1 MKEKSMKE
9 KNVKPFECI
18 GMIHLLPLPGSPGFD
33 EFEGLQA
40 VIDRA
45 ERELDIYVKAG
56 MNGAIFEN
64 FGDAPFFPGRV
75 PPETVASMTRVVTS
89 CVSDVDP
96 FSANEAFSLGIN
108 VLRNDATSALA
119 ISKAVGAQFI
129 RVNVHA
135 GAVATDQGIING
147 MAHETL
153 RYRKAIGAD
162 NVLVYADVRVKHGT
176 PLIQRSVLQESED
189 LVSRALIDGAL
200 IYTGD
205 ATGAEPAADVLA
217 QLASVKKALPKTK
230 LLIGSGV
237 SAGNIAALTNLA
249 GNSLDGCI
257 VGTSLKEGGD
267 VRNPVDE
274 SRVRALL
281 KAIELAL

>member
-1 MKEKSMKE
+1 MKTKSGKS
-9 KNVKPFECI
+9 FECI
-18 GMIHLLPLPGSPGFD
+18 GMVHLLPLPGSPGFD

-56 MNGAIFEN
+56 MSGVIFEN

-96 FSANEAFSLGIN
+96 FSANEAFSIGIN
-108 VLRNDATSALA
+108 VLRNDAVSAIA

-135 GAVATDQGIING
+135 GAVATDQGIVNG
-147 MAHETL
+147 TAHETL
-153 RYRKAIGAD
+153 RYRKAIGAE
-162 NVLVYADVRVKHGT
+162 NVLIYADVRVKHGT
-176 PLIQRSVLQESED
+176 SLLNRSVLQESED
-189 LVSRALIDGAL
+189 LVSRALVDGAL
-200 IYTGD
+200 IYTGY
-205 ATGAEPAADVLA
+205 ATGAEPAGDVLA
-217 QLASVKKALPKTK
+217 QLASVKKTVPKTK
-230 LLIGSGV
+230 LLVGSGV
-237 SAGNIAALTNLA
+237 SALNIAALTKLA
-249 GNSLDGCI
+249 GNSVDGCI

-274 SRVRALL
+274 SRVRALI
-281 KAIELAL
+281 KAIQMEL

>member
-1 MKEKSMKE
+1 MKERNIKAKRDKS
-9 KNVKPFECI
+9 FECI
-18 GMIHLLPLPGSPGFD
+18 GMVHLLPLPGSPGFD
-33 EFEGLQA
+33 ELEGLQA

-56 MNGAIFEN
+56 MSGVIFEN

-96 FSANEAFSLGIN
+96 FSANEAFSIGIN
-108 VLRNDATSALA
+108 VLRNDAVSALA

-129 RVNVHA
+129 RVNIHA
-135 GAVATDQGIING
+135 GAMATDQGIVNG
-147 MAHETL
+147 TAHETL
-153 RYRKAIGAD
+153 RYRKAIGAE
-162 NVLVYADVRVKHGT
+162 NVLIYADVRVKHGT
-176 PLIQRSVLQESED
+176 PLLQRSVLQESED
-189 LVSRALIDGAL
+189 LVSRALVDGAL
-200 IYTGD
+200 IYTGG
-205 ATGAEPAADVLA
+205 ATGAEPAVDLLK
-217 QLASVKKALPKTK
+217 QLADVKKAMPKTK
-230 LLIGSGV
+230 LLLGSGA
-237 SAGNIAALTNLA
+237 SAENIVTLTTLA

-274 SRVRALL
+274 SRVRAFINAVQ
-281 KAIELAL
+281 KAL